1 MEQLTITKEFTWD
14 MAHMLAGHLGLCK
27 NLHGHTYKMHVKV
40 CSKEDSVCE
49 RQDMVMDF
57 KDLKEIIKEKIIDSF
72 DHSFAYWK
80 GSGDPVEI
88 QIADALTKNGRKVVP
103 LNFRPTAEKM
113 AIYFHGL
120 LKEDLESKGFE
131 IKNIKLWE
139 TPTSYAEYASEGNDD

>member
-1 MEQLTITKEFTWD
+1 MEQITITKEFTWD

-72 DHSFAYWK
+72 
-80 GSGDPVEI
+80 
-88 QIADALTKNGRKVVP
+88 
-103 LNFRPTAEKM
+103 FR
-113 AIYFHGL
+113 L
-120 LKEDLESKGFE
+120 LER
-131 IKNIKLWE
+131 LW
-139 TPTSYAEYASEGNDD
+139 